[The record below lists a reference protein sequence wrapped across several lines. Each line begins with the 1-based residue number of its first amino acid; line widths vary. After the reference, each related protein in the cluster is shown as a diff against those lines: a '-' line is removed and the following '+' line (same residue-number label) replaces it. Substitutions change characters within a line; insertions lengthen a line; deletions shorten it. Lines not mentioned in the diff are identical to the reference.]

1 MVRAL
6 SSMLAGVVLATASSA
21 FAQQA
26 EDARHWLE
34 KMVHAAHTM
43 NYDGTFVYQSGGRME
58 SMRIIH
64 RRDESGVRER
74 LLSLTGVAREV
85 LRDNSRV
92 TCILPDDASVMV
104 GNARSRGVNS
114 GPLFSGASVP
124 AHYELELRGLDRIA
138 GRVAERV
145 DLTPRDEYRYGFR
158 LWIDRQTGLLLRSDV
173 VGSDSQMLET
183 VAYTSVSLP
192 QHIPDS
198 LLEPGIKGDGF
209 RWVTWEEKDEAV
221 SPPGDHANWQVNWL
235 PEGFELTEHA
245 VERREGD
252 AHPVD
257 HLVFSDGLASVS
269 MFIEPLD
276 PSSVALDGHSRMG
289 AVSAFGR
296 MVGKHQVTV
305 VGAVPAVTVEAVGM
319 SVLPPR

>member
-6 SSMLAGVVLATASSA
+6 SFLLAGVVLATASSA
-21 FAQQA
+21 FAQHA
-26 EDARHWLE
+26 DDARHWLE
-34 KMVHAAHTM
+34 KMVQAAHTM

-104 GNARSRGVNS
+104 GNTRSRGVNS

-124 AHYELELRGLDRIA
+124 AHYDLDMRGLDRIA

-209 RWVTWEEKDEAV
+209 KT
-221 SPPGDHANWQVNWL
+221 L
-235 PEGFELTEHA
+235 
-245 VERREGD
+245 
-252 AHPVD
+252 
-257 HLVFSDGLASVS
+257 SDGEEVEYEEGTGDKGPCA
-269 MFIEPLD
+269 EN
-276 PSSVALDGHSRMG
+276 VA
-289 AVSAFGR
+289 
-296 MVGKHQVTV
+296 
-305 VGAVPAVTVEAVGM
+305 
-319 SVLPPR
+319 PR